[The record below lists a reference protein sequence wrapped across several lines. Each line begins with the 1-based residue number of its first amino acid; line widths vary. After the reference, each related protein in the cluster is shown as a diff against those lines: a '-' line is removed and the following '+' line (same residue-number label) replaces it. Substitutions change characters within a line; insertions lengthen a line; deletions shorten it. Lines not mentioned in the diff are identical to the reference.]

1 MPRRQADQILK
12 HDISV
17 ALTGMLRKNHRE
29 HPNVFSCLEFNTFNG
44 KSM

>member
-17 ALTGMLRKNHRE
+17 ALTGMLRKTTVNIQMFFL
-29 HPNVFSCLEFNTFNG
+29 V
-44 KSM
+44 